1 MNTKTRNATL
11 FGIAAGIVL
20 VPIIRAVVKKYRL
33 AHREEDES
41 ASGSTPPNHL
51 FSSYLGKHKPHHRK
65 SKSQHNGAH

>member
-33 AHREEDES
+33 AHREEPAAD
-41 ASGSTPPNHL
+41 TVPPNNL

-65 SKSQHNGAH
+65 PKSTHNGVH